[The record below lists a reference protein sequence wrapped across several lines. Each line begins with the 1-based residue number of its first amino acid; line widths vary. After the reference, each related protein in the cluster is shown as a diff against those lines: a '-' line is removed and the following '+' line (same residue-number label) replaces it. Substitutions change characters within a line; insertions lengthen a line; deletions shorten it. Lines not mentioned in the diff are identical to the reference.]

1 MKIALLGDTHFGVR
15 NDSKIFHAYI
25 DKFYDEL
32 FFPYLDANNI
42 THVIQ
47 LGDLFDRRKYI
58 NFLSLTESRR
68 YFFDRLEER
77 GISLITLLGNHD
89 IFWRERLNINSPD
102 LLLRDYNNITLVDS
116 PRTLGIH
123 GFNFDLIP
131 WICKENE
138 KEVFE
143 FIKNSEQKL
152 CFGHFELRGFEM
164 MKGIENHDGMD
175 PSILSKYEQVYSG
188 HFHTKS
194 NDGNIMYLGT
204 PYELFWNDYKDPKGF
219 FILDTETKQ
228 VEFIQN
234 NDPMFIKYYYDD
246 TQPITIDGKGIKD
259 KYVKLVVVNKKDF
272 KLFDKTIEMLYNH
285 NPAEL
290 KIIEDMSDFETEVD
304 DENINIEDTM
314 SLLSDY
320 VDAVDTDAD
329 KERLKTILKE
339 LYVEAHDYAEEK

>member
-1 MKIALLGDTHFGVR
+1 MKICLLGDTHFGVR

-25 DKFYDEL
+25 DKFYNDL
-32 FFPYLDANNI
+32 FFPYLEANNI

-77 GISLITLLGNHD
+77 GITLITLLGNHD
-89 IFWRERLNINSPD
+89 IFWRERLDINSPD
-102 LLLRDYNNITLVDS
+102 LLLKDYQNITLVDS
-116 PRTLGIH
+116 PQTQNIH
-123 GFNFDLIP
+123 GFKFDMIP

-138 KEVFE
+138 KEAFE
-143 FIKNSEQKL
+143 FIKNSEQKI

-175 PSILSKYEQVYSG
+175 PSILSKYDQVYSG

-194 NDGNIMYLGT
+194 NEGNIMYLGT

-219 FILDTETKQ
+219 FILDTETNQ

-246 TQPITIDGKGIKD
+246 MQPINIDAKGIKD
-259 KYVKLVVVNKKDF
+259 KYIKLVVVNKKDF
-272 KLFDKTIEMLYNH
+272 KLFDKTVEMLYNH

-290 KIIEDMSDFETEVD
+290 KIIEDMSDFEAEVD
-304 DENINIEDTM
+304 DENINVEDTM

-329 KERLKTILKE
+329 KDRLKTILKE